1 MRNIYINGRF
11 YSQKITGVQRYS
23 RELIRAMD
31 RVLSDAEYASYKMT
45 CLVPRNFENRPAF
58 ENIKIKP
65 VGIFGGNLWEQFELP
80 LHVRGGILYSPANI
94 GPVVISRQ
102 ILTIHD
108 ASVYVFPEAYSW
120 LFRAKYKHFF
130 KVYARRACWVI
141 TDSQFSK
148 SELVRICHF
157 DPDRLSVI
165 FPGYEHLI
173 HSRPDFTILEKLG
186 LAEKDYYLAVG
197 SLSPHKNFKLIMEA
211 LELLGDKNIKLVV
224 TGGKFSRVFQDK
236 GLEFP
241 KNIQLTGYVS
251 DEALAALYSRAKALI
266 LPSLYEGFGF
276 PILEG
281 LALGCPV
288 ISSTAASLPEVGGDV
303 VTYFD
308 PTDPQALAEILSTES
323 FGYDQEAVRAQLDK
337 FSWEKTARQVLDLLI
352 SQTTT

>member
-1 MRNIYINGRF
+1 MKNIYINGRF

-23 RELIRAMD
+23 RELIRVMD
-31 RVLSDAEYASYKMT
+31 QVLSDSTYDAYKMI
-45 CLVPRNFENRPAF
+45 CLVPRNIGNLPSF
-58 ENIKIKP
+58 ENIEIKP
-65 VGIFGGNLWEQFELP
+65 VGVLGGNFWEQLELP
-80 LHVRGGILYSPANI
+80 LHVRDGVLYSPANI
-94 GPVVISRQ
+94 GPVVTSRQ
-102 ILTIHD
+102 VLTIHD

-120 LFRAKYKHFF
+120 LFRTKYKQFF
-130 KVYARRACWVI
+130 KVYARKVRWVI

-157 DPDRLSVI
+157 DPNKLSVI

-173 HSRPDFTILEKLG
+173 HAKPDSAILDKLG
-186 LAEKDYYLAVG
+186 LEKKGYYLAVG
-197 SLSPHKNFKLIMEA
+197 SLSPHKNFQLILDA
-211 LELLGDKNIKLVV
+211 LELLEDESIKLVV

-251 DEALAALYSRAKALI
+251 DEALAALYGQAKALV

-288 ISSTAASLPEVGGDV
+288 VSSTAASLPEVGGDV

-308 PTDPQALAEILSTES
+308 PTDPQALADILSKES
-323 FGYDQEAVRAQLDK
+323 FSYDPKAVRTQLDK
-337 FSWEKTARQVLDLLI
+337 FNWERTAHQVLDLLI
-352 SQTTT
+352 AQSD